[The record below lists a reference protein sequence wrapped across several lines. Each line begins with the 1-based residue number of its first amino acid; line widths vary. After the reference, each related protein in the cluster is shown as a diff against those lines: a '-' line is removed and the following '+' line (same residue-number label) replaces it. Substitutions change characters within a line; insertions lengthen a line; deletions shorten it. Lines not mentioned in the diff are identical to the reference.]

1 MTPALQKFAPQKIVP
16 QSLTMEW
23 LWDYILS
30 LCVYGIITFVNTV
43 VVITPPRPLSSL
55 LYFSLSFPIFCRPS
69 CYKCFLFSSGYTRCF
84 LKVICVFFSR
94 ITLKKVHL
102 LFPPSFYRHSHYQ
115 KASRAVRHWAS
126 EKPKKLCIRET
137 DIRCIMYYALHLI
150 ISVKGQMIQRPSGYK
165 LLVLSV
171 PWYGC

>member
-23 LWDYILS
+23 SWDYILS

-43 VVITPPRPLSSL
+43 VVVTLPRPLSSL

-69 CYKCFLFSSGYTRCF
+69 CYKCFLFSSGYACCF
-84 LKVICVFFSR
+84 LKVTCFFSR
-94 ITLKKVHL
+94 ITFKKVHL

-115 KASRAVRHWAS
+115 KASLAVGHWAS
-126 EKPKKLCIRET
+126 EKPKNFASEKLISDALCIML
-137 DIRCIMYYALHLI
+137 CI
-150 ISVKGQMIQRPSGYK
+150 
-165 LLVLSV
+165 
-171 PWYGC
+171 